1 MENIIFYQKRFYI
14 LFVIAIVIV
23 LFSRWPV
30 SLPEDAGIT
39 SATALTDT
47 QHNRDLVSKVF
58 SFPLVFEQNTGQY
71 SAVNRYISRALGYN
85 LGFAADHV
93 AIVPYGAGKGES
105 IGSSGYPE
113 TVALVFEG
121 VNEQLS
127 ITGQNRQLSRSFYF
141 RGGAD
146 NKHETFSSSHFAGV
160 RYQQIYAGINAVFYG
175 NQQQLE
181 YDFIVSPGA
190 SVETIKLRIDGAQK
204 VELAE
209 NGDLLIYISKGLL
222 RKHAPVAYQEK
233 DNARRYVDA
242 QFQLNTDNRISFVI
256 GDYDPGI
263 PLTIDPVI
271 SFSSYLGGAKIDRA
285 FAVTTDS
292 EGDIYIAGNTLSNNF
307 PVTQGAF
314 QEDIAPPRLGSGE
327 NDAFVTKIDAAGN
340 GIIFSSY
347 LGGNVSDIAYD
358 IAVDGNKN
366 IYLVGKT
373 LSDNFPTTTGAFI
386 ENPKRTDGFVTKISA
401 SGASLVYSTYLGGG
415 SNESAPGFGESG
427 EARAIDVDSEG
438 NAYITGVT
446 TSDSFPVTQGALQTS
461 KGGGA
466 GDFDAY
472 VSKLN
477 STGAALLYSTY
488 LGGSDDELLDSSVDF
503 ISGDIVVDAT
513 GSAYVTGFTKSANFP
528 ASNTI
533 AGNKDVFVVKLNPQ
547 GSAADFSHF
556 LGGTGDEE
564 GNSITIDSDGNII
577 VVGYTKSDDFPVVN
591 AFQGS
596 NASSGDPNPQDM
608 FISKLDNNGVI
619 LFSTYLGGGSNTD
632 EASAV
637 AVDEQNNIYVA
648 GFGAPDFPSIDP
660 VTEIAQDNFSAVVVK
675 LDGAGSPIY
684 STKIARTKSA
694 TDLALGN
701 NGQVIVVGATSK
713 DRILVK
719 NAFQD
724 TSGDEFLA
732 DTDAFVLKLEPGVD
746 LKVIVS
752 ATKTSLALNES
763 VTLIIEVQNISNNNA
778 SNVVVSNIL
787 PAELMFQSASA
798 QCVHTAGTVDCS
810 VGDLVAGGSLS
821 LDVVAKATAVGSL
834 SSTVTVSSAAVDI
847 NPDNN
852 QDVLALSVGDVT
864 ASDVNLQLILRASR
878 TMVTVNENITLS
890 ADIANNGVGTA
901 HAVIFE
907 TTLPG
912 GMSFVSVSPQCNE
925 SSGKISCNLGNLDAG
940 ASVSIE
946 VVITATAEGMQ
957 THAATVTSD
966 ETDVNAADNTST
978 LDITVNAASSAGGGG
993 GSAMSLL
1000 FLMLLMLV
1008 QGVKRYVTKTGW
1020 FAVGKPGL

>member
-1 MENIIFYQKRFYI
+1 MENTSFYHKYFF
-14 LFVIAIVIV
+14 LFVIAIITV

-30 SLPEDAGIT
+30 SLPEDVG
-39 SATALTDT
+39 SYSKTAITDT
-47 QHNRDLVSKVF
+47 QNNGNLVSRMF
-58 SFPLVFEQNTGQY
+58 SFPLVLEENTGRY
-71 SAVNRYISRALGYN
+71 SDVNRYVSRALGYN

-93 AIVPYGAGKGES
+93 AIVLSGASKGES
-105 IGSSGYPE
+105 IASGSAE
-113 TVALVFEG
+113 KVALVFEG
-121 VNEQLS
+121 ASDRLT
-127 ITGQNRQLSRSFYF
+127 ITGQNRQLSQSHYF
-141 RGGAD
+141 RGSAD
-146 NKHETFSSSHFAGV
+146 NNHETFSAPHFAGV
-160 RYQQIYAGINAVFYG
+160 SYQQIYAGIDVVFYG

-190 SVETIKLRIDGAQK
+190 SAETIKLRIDGAQK

-209 NGDLLIYISKGLL
+209 NGDLLIHTTKGLL

-233 DNARRYVDA
+233 ASARRYVDA
-242 QFQLNTDNRISFVI
+242 RFRLNKDNRISFIV
-256 GDYDPGI
+256 GDYDPAI

-271 SFSSYLGGAKIDRA
+271 SFSSYLGGLRIDRA
-285 FAVTTDS
+285 FAVATDS
-292 EGDIYIAGNTLSNNF
+292 DGDIYIAGNTLSNNF
-307 PVTQGAF
+307 PVKDPF
-314 QEDIAPPRLGSGE
+314 QAAIAPPRAGSGE

-347 LGGNVSDIAYD
+347 LGGDGTDIAYD

-373 LSDNFPTTTGAFI
+373 LSNNFPTTTGAFI

-415 SNESAPGFGESG
+415 SNESTPGFGESG
-427 EARAIDVDSEG
+427 EARAIDVDSDG

-446 TSDSFPVTQGALQTS
+446 TSDSFPVTTGAFQTS
-461 KGGGA
+461 RGA
-466 GDFDAY
+466 PFADFDAY

-477 STGAALLYSTY
+477 STGTALVYSTY

-513 GSAYVTGFTKSANFP
+513 GNTYVTGFTKSADFP
-528 ASNTI
+528 AASNTI

-547 GSAADFSHF
+547 GSAADISRY
-556 LGGTGDEE
+556 LGGAGDEE
-564 GNSITIDSDGNII
+564 GNGIAIDSDGNII
-577 VVGYTKSDDFPVVN
+577 VVGYTKSDDFPVAN
-591 AFQGS
+591 AFQIS
-596 NASSGDPNPQDM
+596 NASSGDSNPQDM
-608 FISKLDNNGVI
+608 FISKLDNNGII
-619 LFSTYLGGGSNTD
+619 LFSTYLGGGTNTD

-637 AVDEQNNIYVA
+637 VVDEQNNIYVA
-648 GFGAPDFPSIDP
+648 GFGAPDFLSLDP
-660 VTEIAQDNFSAVVVK
+660 ITEIEQDNFSAVVVK

-746 LKVIVS
+746 LKVIAS
-752 ATKTSLALNES
+752 ATPASLAVDDS
-763 VTLIIEVQNISNNNA
+763 VTLSIQVQNISNNDA
-778 SNVVVSNIL
+778 SNVTVSNVL
-787 PAELMFQSASA
+787 PAELIFQSASA

-810 VGDLVAGGSLS
+810 VGDLVAGGSVS
-821 LDVVAKATAVGSL
+821 LEVVAKAAAIGGL
-834 SSTVTVSSAAVDI
+834 SSTVSVSSAEADTNLV
-847 NPDNN
+847 NN
-852 QDVLALSVGDVT
+852 QQVLALSVGDV
-864 ASDVNLQLILRASR
+864 NLQLILGAS
-878 TMVTVNENITLS
+878 TATVTVDDNVTLT
-890 ADIANNGVGTA
+890 ANVTNNGISTA
-901 HAVIFE
+901 HSVTFS
-907 TTLPG
+907 TTLVG
-912 GMSFVSVSPQCNE
+912 GMSFVSASPQCTE
-925 SSGKISCNLGNLDAG
+925 LSGIISCDLGSLDAG
-940 ASVSIE
+940 TVVSIDIN
-946 VVITATAEGMQ
+946 VKATAEGVQ
-957 THAATVTSD
+957 THMASVTSD
-966 ETDVNAADNTST
+966 EADVNTADNTST
-978 LDITVNAASSAGGGG
+978 LDITVNARSTSTGGGGG

-1008 QGVKRYVTKTGW
+1008 QGYKRYSTGAGW
-1020 FAVGKPGL
+1020 FTVGRPDL